1 MTILPISDPAFASY
15 GKILEGYDTQ
25 ELLRTLEAATPLPQ
39 GVEYVPSQPEL
50 EALPLTSLLASNA
63 YGGMPIQMGW
73 CNGHNTKLNCL
84 EYHRDSELNCGT
96 EDFILLLARMD
107 DIAPDGTLD
116 TGLVK
121 AFRVPA
127 GVLVEVYA
135 TTLHYAPCS
144 AAKGAGF
151 RVLVALPKGTN
162 GPRPDIQVLNRR
174 TPCFGPATNGSW
186 PILKAAKPRRAPPP
200 YCGVKILILPPMCK
214 ANIQKEVRSSC

>member
-1 MTILPISDPAFASY
+1 MTILPISNPAFASY
-15 GKILEGYDTQ
+15 GKVLEGYDTQ
-25 ELLRTLEAATPLPQ
+25 DLLRTLEAATPLPE

-50 EALPLTSLLASNA
+50 ESLPLTAQLSSNA

-135 TTLHYAPCS
+135 TTLGTMPPAPPPRARASGCWWRS
-144 AAKGAGF
+144 PREPTVPVRTF
-151 RVLVALPKGTN
+151 RSSTG
-162 GPRPDIQVLNRR
+162 R
-174 TPCFGPATNGSW
+174 TPCFGPATSGSW
-186 PILKAAKPRRAPPP
+186 PIPKAAKPPRGAPAVLR
-200 YCGVKILILPPMCK
+200 GE
-214 ANIQKEVRSSC
+214 NIDIAADL

>member
-50 EALPLTSLLASNA
+50 ESLPLTAQLSSNA

-162 GPRPDIQVLNRR
+162 GPRPDIQVLNREDSMLWACNKWLLAH
-174 TPCFGPATNGSW
+174 PESSEAAQGAPAVLRGEN
-186 PILKAAKPRRAPPP
+186 IDIAAD
-200 YCGVKILILPPMCK
+200 V
-214 ANIQKEVRSSC
+214 

>member
-144 AAKGAGF
+144 AAKGAGV

-162 GPRPDIQVLNRR
+162 GPRPDIQVLNREDSMLWACNKWLLAH
-174 TPCFGPATNGSW
+174 PESSEAAQGAPAVLRGEN
-186 PILKAAKPRRAPPP
+186 IDIAAD
-200 YCGVKILILPPMCK
+200 V
-214 ANIQKEVRSSC
+214 

>member
-162 GPRPDIQVLNRR
+162 GPRPDIQVLNREDSMLWACNKWLLAH
-174 TPCFGPATNGSW
+174 PESSEAAQGAPAVLRGE
-186 PILKAAKPRRAPPP
+186 
-200 YCGVKILILPPMCK
+200 
-214 ANIQKEVRSSC
+214 NIDIGADV